1 MNSADI
7 FSLEN
12 AAMERWRAGD
22 PMGYVETSADDIIYV
37 DPSLASPIIGL
48 GAYRAHMQMVVGKIF
63 YQRSE
68 FIGMKVEMHAEASL
82 LTYNYRSTVLSPD
95 GNVISQTPWNVTEVY
110 FFHQGTWKIAHA
122 HFSYTRHKAPVKLEL
137 PLPVSSSLVE
147 YSGVLGELMALEQ
160 AAMQRWRGGDLGG
173 YLDLYA
179 PAVTYFD
186 PGSPL
191 RVDGREAMR
200 SIYKQLEGQICYEVM
215 DFVDPRVLLSGDLAV
230 LFYRFLSTSLN
241 PDGSIKSRTPWN
253 CTEVYQRLQGRWSI
267 LHNHWSLI
275 NGERE

>member
-1 MNSADI
+1 MNDDI

-12 AAMERWRAGD
+12 AAMERWRNGD

-48 GAYRAHMQMVVGKIF
+48 GAYHLHMQMAVGKIF

-68 FIGMKVEMHAEASL
+68 FIGTKVEMYASAAL

-95 GNVISQTPWNVTEVY
+95 GSVNSQTPWNVTEVY
-110 FFHQGTWKIAHA
+110 FYRQGTWKIAHA
-122 HFSYTRHKAPVKLEL
+122 HFSYTRHKAPVRVEL
-137 PLPVSSSLVE
+137 PLPVSSSPVE
-147 YSGVLGELMALEQ
+147 YGGVLAELMTLEQ
-160 AAMQRWRGGDLGG
+160 AAMHRWRNGDPVG

-200 SIYKQLEGQICYEVM
+200 SIYKTLEGQISYEVM

-253 CTEVYQRLQGRWSI
+253 CTEVYLRSGARCSI
-267 LHNHWSLI
+267 IHNHWSLI